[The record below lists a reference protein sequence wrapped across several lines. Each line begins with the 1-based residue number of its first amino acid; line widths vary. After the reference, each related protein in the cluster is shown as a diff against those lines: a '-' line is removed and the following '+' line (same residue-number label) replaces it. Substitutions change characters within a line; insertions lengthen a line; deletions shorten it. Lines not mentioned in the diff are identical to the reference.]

1 LSPKEDESYVASR
14 YADLERLY
22 CAYRQQLFT
31 CAIAI
36 TRSAAGA
43 EEAVHDA
50 FCNVLRQDQ
59 QPDDLKAYVFRA
71 VRNAALD
78 QGRRSAGRDL
88 PLPDFIFDLQVQPAQ
103 SAEDAEFRQC
113 VAESLLKLSADE
125 RETVVQHLYGELTFQ
140 EIASIRD
147 APLGTVVSWY
157 RRGLDKLRTQ
167 LEITYG
173 SV

>member
-1 LSPKEDESYVASR
+1 M
-14 YADLERLY
+14 
-22 CAYRQQLFT
+22 FT

-36 TRSAAGA
+36 TRSAVLA
-43 EEAVHDA
+43 EDAVHDA

-59 QPDDLKAYVFRA
+59 PSDNLKAYVFRA
-71 VRNAALD
+71 VRNAAID
-78 QGRRSAGRDL
+78 HGRRNAGRDL
-88 PLPDFIFDLQVQPAQ
+88 PLPDSIFDPQILPAQ

-113 VAESLLKLSADE
+113 VAASLLKLSADE

-157 RRGLDKLRTQ
+157 RRGLEKLRTQ
-167 LEITYG
+167 LEVPDG
-173 SV
+173 SL

>member
-1 LSPKEDESYVASR
+1 MASR

-22 CAYRQQLFT
+22 CEYRQQLFT

-43 EEAVHDA
+43 EDAVHDA

-78 QGRRSAGRDL
+78 HGRRNAGRDL
-88 PLPDFIFDLQVQPAQ
+88 PLPDFIFDLKAQPAQ
-103 SAEDAEFRQC
+103 SAEDAEFRQR

-157 RRGLDKLRTQ
+157 RRGLEKLRTQ
-167 LEITYG
+167 LEVTDG
-173 SV
+173 CL

>member
-1 LSPKEDESYVASR
+1 MASR

-22 CAYRQQLFT
+22 CEYRQQLFT

-36 TRSAAGA
+36 TRSAVHA
-43 EEAVHDA
+43 EDAVHDA
-50 FCNVLRQDQ
+50 FCNMLRHDQ

-78 QGRRSAGRDL
+78 HGRRNAGRDL
-88 PLPDFIFDLQVQPAQ
+88 PLPDFIFDLKAQPAQ
-103 SAEDAEFRQC
+103 SAEDAEFRQR

-147 APLGTVVSWY
+147 AP
-157 RRGLDKLRTQ
+157 
-167 LEITYG
+167 
-173 SV
+173 